1 MMRLR
6 LASASPR
13 RLALLEQIGVR
24 PDEICP
30 AELDETPNPLEK
42 PGECALR
49 LAIAKANSGRA
60 AQALCLGADTIVAL
74 GRRMLGKCETRDS
87 AKACLELLSGRAHRV
102 FTGLALAPPGEGPC
116 LHRLVETR
124 VRFKR
129 LSRSEL
135 EFYLDSGEW
144 QGKAGGYAIQG
155 YAARFVTHLAG
166 SYSAVVGLPLFETAC
181 LLEGAG
187 WRGSTDAR
195 PSA

>member
-24 PDEICP
+24 PDEVCP
-30 AELDETPNPLEK
+30 AELDETPNPYEK

-49 LAIAKANSGRA
+49 LAIAKATTGNVPE
-60 AQALCLGADTIVAL
+60 ALCLGADTIVAV
-74 GRRMLGKCETRDS
+74 GRRILGKCETRNS
-87 AKACLELLSGRAHRV
+87 ARACLELLSGRAHRV
-102 FTGLALAPPGEGPC
+102 FTGVALAREGGPC

-129 LSRSEL
+129 LSRNEL
-135 EFYLDSGEW
+135 EGYLDSGEW

-155 YAARFVTHLAG
+155 FAARFVTHLAG

-187 WRGSTDAR
+187 WRRSDDAG
-195 PSA
+195 PGA

>member
-13 RLALLEQIGVR
+13 RLALLEQIGII
-24 PDEICP
+24 PDEVCP
-30 AELDETPNPLEK
+30 AELDESPIAHEK
-42 PGECALR
+42 PGDCALR
-49 LAIAKANSGRA
+49 LAIAKAQSGRA
-60 AQALCLGADTIVAL
+60 SDRLCLGADTIVAL

-87 AKACLELLSGRAHRV
+87 ARACLELLSGRAHRV
-102 FTGLALAPPGEGPC
+102 FTGVAVARADGAC

-135 EFYLDSGEW
+135 TFYLDRGEW

-155 YAARFVTHLAG
+155 FAARFVTHLAG
-166 SYSAVVGLPLFETAC
+166 SYSAVVGLPLCETAS

-187 WRGSTDAR
+187 WRRSDDAR
-195 PSA
+195 PGA